1 MESLSERG
9 FCRERKW
16 KWACVCLLV
25 ERERGEG
32 IK

>member
-16 KWACVCLLV
+16 KWACVCLFV
-25 ERERGEG
+25 EREKEG
-32 IK
+32 KE